1 MHEKKFMYHYEPEI
15 EIDGESLHPDW
26 IIYGMHGR
34 YFPTPVVVEYWGMLR
49 KGPRAGW
56 VAERLPKYLER
67 KAYKESLYYGSE
79 YHFIGLM
86 PEQITDLTHVLANCL
101 SLYAM
106 EGEFDDSLICLA

>member
-1 MHEKKFMYHYEPEI
+1 
-15 EIDGESLHPDW
+15 
-26 IIYGMHGR
+26 
-34 YFPTPVVVEYWGMLR
+34 MLR

-86 PEQITDLTHVLANCL
+86 PEQIADLTHVLANCL

-106 EGEFDDSLICLA
+106 EGEFDDSLICSA